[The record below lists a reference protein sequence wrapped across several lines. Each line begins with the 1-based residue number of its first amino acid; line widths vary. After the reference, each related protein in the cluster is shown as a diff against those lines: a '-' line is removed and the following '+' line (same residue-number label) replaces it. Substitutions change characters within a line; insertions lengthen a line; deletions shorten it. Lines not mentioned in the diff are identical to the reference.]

1 MSTNL
6 IHGPFSLEIC
16 FLTMVSKAM
25 SGVKRPLLHTDRE
38 GQRARK
44 QITKMSLQEKI
55 QALKYRHFTFSLNYA
70 RGRFT
75 TPDTVNVPDGIV
87 DLLPQLHLIRLHLR
101 INTSPSVL
109 MALFLSIVSFVA
121 KRDVM
126 ALSIMQNCRDKSV
139 WM

>member
-38 GQRARK
+38 I
-44 QITKMSLQEKI
+44 QITKTSLQEKI
-55 QALKYRHFTFSLNYA
+55 QALKYRHFTFSLDNYS
-70 RGRFT
+70 RGHLT

-87 DLLPQLHLIRLHLR
+87 DLLPQLRLIRLHLR
-101 INTSPSVL
+101 INTLPSVL
-109 MALFLSIVSFVA
+109 MALFLSIFSFVA

-126 ALSIMQNCRDKSV
+126 VLSIMQNCRAKSV
-139 WM
+139 WI